1 MPGYIFYT
9 FRPQIS
15 DQGLFED
22 FLILFLPFVKEHKE
36 YAYTV
41 ENDGTLHKHI
51 HAIIAGPKSGQE
63 YKDLDKF
70 YQKFNKTNGLKEF
83 KDFARKHSS
92 TTEDGFKPMKVKDT
106 KEDLLHVIGYTLK
119 EHAQRQETNLPN
131 SQVTSAI
138 EYYHA
143 HQRIKSKNPM
153 RKDWI
158 LLTGKNLNVHM
169 ERYIDDNNI
178 VTPQPLLPVIMAAD
192 RYCLHNCSEKQFRQ
206 AQAEIHLAKSKE
218 EGIEP
223 DHDEKEQVFT
233 YGNNT
238 KDSFLF
244 ESIEPIAQQ
253 NLNLRNEVI
262 ELRTQLADRLE
273 YIKGLEKD
281 LVKAVN
287 KN

>member
-1 MPGYIFYT
+1 MPSYIFYT

-51 HAIIAGPKSGQE
+51 HAIIAGPKSGQD

-106 KEDLLHVIGYTLK
+106 DEDLLHTLGYTLK
-119 EHAQRQETNLPN
+119 EHAQRQETNFPN
-131 SQVTSAI
+131 SKVTSAI

-158 LLTGKNLNVHM
+158 ILTGKNVNVHM
-169 ERYIDDNNI
+169 ERYIDENNI
-178 VTPQPLLPVIMAAD
+178 ELPDRLLGNKMSAD
-192 RYCLHNCSEKQFRQ
+192 RYCKHNCSEKQFRQ

-218 EGIEP
+218 TGIKP
-223 DHDEKEQVFT
+223 DMNEDECCYT
-233 YGNNT
+233 YSNN
-238 KDSFLF
+238 SQAEVLF
-244 ESIEPIAQQ
+244 EDYMFSQSKIEELQKEI
-253 NLNLRNEVI
+253 NKLR
-262 ELRTQLADRLE
+262 QRLSKYE
-273 YIKGLEKD
+273 TLD
-281 LVKAVN
+281 
-287 KN
+287 

>member
-1 MPGYIFYT
+1 MPAYIFYT

-22 FLILFLPFVKEHKE
+22 FLLLFLPFVKSHKE

-51 HAIIAGPKSGQE
+51 HAIIGSPAKGNDYQ
-63 YKDLDKF
+63 DLDKF

-92 TTEDGFKPMKVKDT
+92 TTEDGFKPLKVKDT
-106 KEDLLHVIGYTLK
+106 KEDLLHTLGYTLK
-119 EHAQRQETNLPN
+119 EHAQRQETNFQDI
-131 SQVTSAI
+131 QVTASI

-143 HQRIKSKNPM
+143 HQRIKAKDPS

-169 ERYIDDNNI
+169 ERYIDENNI
-178 VTPQPLLPVIMAAD
+178 VTPQPLLPVMMASD

-218 EGIEP
+218 SGIEP
-223 DHDEKEQVFT
+223 DYDEKEQVFT

-244 ESIEPIAQQ
+244 ESIEPIAKQ
-253 NLNLRNEVI
+253 NIDLQNKVI
-262 ELRTQLADRLE
+262 ELQATLEDRLK
-273 YIKGLEKD
+273 YIKSLELD
-281 LVKAVN
+281 LVKQVN